1 MKKTLVRVLT
11 LTLVAVMLVTMLA
24 SCGKKLSG
32 SYEAEIDIVVAKYTA
47 TYTFSGS
54 KVDIAK
60 KTTTILGTSNTVELT
75 GEYEITETDDGME
88 ITIEL
93 EDDDDQIKSG
103 TFTFEEGEDYIKIGL
118 AKYEKVD

>member
-1 MKKTLVRVLT
+1 MKKFARVLALVMAMALLC
-11 LTLVAVMLVTMLA
+11 LTFAACSKT
-24 SCGKKLSG
+24 LSG
-32 SYEAEIDIVVAKYTA
+32 KYEAEINYGLGKYTA
-47 TYTFSGS
+47 SYEFSGN
-54 KVDIAK
+54 KVEITK
-60 KTTTILGTSNTVELT
+60 KSTTILGTVDTLT
-75 GEYEITETDDGME
+75 LNGTYEITETDDGME